1 MKYDEVPKNYH
12 SPYMTQVAEKLSI
25 LKMTPEERANYSYYQ
40 KKLYNDRDE
49 LQAAETRGEARGI
62 QIGESK
68 GKAEGKA
75 EEKIEIAK
83 NLLSQNIDIN
93 TISKA
98 TGLPVEKI
106 NELKS

>member
-1 MKYDEVPKNYH
+1 MMKHSEVKEDFK
-12 SPYMTQVAEKLSI
+12 SPYMKKVADRLNI
-25 LKMTPEERANYSYYQ
+25 FKMTPSERKEYTAYRNESLKERDYIVSAEE
-40 KKLYNDRDE
+40 K
-49 LQAAETRGEARGI
+49 GI
-62 QIGESK
+62 EI

-93 TISKA
+93 TISTV

-106 NELKS
+106 NALKS